1 MLAEPALTRIK
12 LSMLEE
18 IPTAKALR
26 TLGARTLGFSHIRLL
41 PKAKGMR
48 PIVNLR
54 RRVNKI
60 KDGKSTLGR
69 SINSVIQPI
78 FSVLNYIKK
87 TKPTCIGSA
96 LLSIGDMYTKMKRF
110 RRQFTEKGQPARFY
124 FAKCD
129 VQACFDRLP
138 QRLSVTIAKQLM
150 EEDEY
155 HVCRHAEIRAVN
167 GINDD
172 AAMYSEARCAR
183 RYVSRAQAVADF
195 QPFCQLLKE
204 GIADG
209 KRNTIFVDSVGHS
222 SYWKDKLL
230 KLLEEH
236 VQQNM
241 LKIGK
246 KFYRQKAGIP
256 QGSVLSNLLC
266 NFVYAGFETDYLS
279 FLRSDQSILLRLV
292 DDFLLIT
299 TNESHAKKF
308 LGIMHAGV
316 KEYGVQVNPSKS
328 VVNFE
333 TVTNGCHVPMEK
345 TLFPYCGNLINT
357 KTLEITKDRQR
368 RKQTGNAVC
377 LQTVPITLIGH
388 TVIADSLTV
397 ELCKMPGRKFHVKA
411 LKYTFSLAVVMYCAW
426 LNIATTSAFK
436 IQTHKLFLDTT
447 FNSMHTVLSTIYQ
460 NFLEA
465 AMKYYRYGRCMAK
478 DSNPSATLLIR
489 KLNPDY
495 LSHLAMAS
503 KARRASLDAY
513 RIIPH
518 AIEQTDQLSSL
529 CHDRYH

>member
-1 MLAEPALTRIK
+1 MQKRKEIYLEFLYYIFDSLLIPLIRSNFHVTESSTHRNRLFYFRHDAWRMLAEPALTRIK

-18 IPTAKALR
+18 IPTANALK

-54 RRVNKI
+54 RRVNMFR
-60 KDGKSTLGR
+60 DGKSTLGR

-87 TKPTCIGSA
+87 LKPKSIGSA
-96 LLSIGDMYTKMKRF
+96 LLSIGDMYTKMKGF
-110 RRQFTEKGQPARFY
+110 RHQFTGKDQPARFF

-129 VQACFDRLP
+129 VQACFDTLP
-138 QRLSVTIAKQLM
+138 QRFSVIIAKQLM

-155 HVCRHAEIRAVN
+155 HVCRHAEIRVVN
-167 GINDD
+167 GQKDD
-172 AAMYSEARCAR
+172 ASPYSQARCAR
-183 RYVSRAQAVADF
+183 RYVSRAQAIADF
-195 QPFCQLLKE
+195 QPFSQFLKE
-204 GIADG
+204 NIANG

-222 SYWKDKLL
+222 SYWKDTLL

-241 LKIGK
+241 LKVGK

-266 NFVYAGFETDYLS
+266 NFVYASFETDHLS

-299 TNESHAKKF
+299 TNEKHAKRF

-333 TVTNGCHVPMEK
+333 TFINGCQIPMEK
-345 TLFPYCGNLINT
+345 NAFPYCGNLINP

-377 LQTVPITLIGH
+377 LQTVPVYAKSSYSHRRFTYCG
-388 TVIADSLTV
+388 TV
-397 ELCKMPGRKFHVKA
+397 
-411 LKYTFSLAVVMYCAW
+411 
-426 LNIATTSAFK
+426 
-436 IQTHKLFLDTT
+436 
-447 FNSMHTVLSTIYQ
+447 
-460 NFLEA
+460 
-465 AMKYYRYGRCMAK
+465 
-478 DSNPSATLLIR
+478 
-489 KLNPDY
+489 
-495 LSHLAMAS
+495 
-503 KARRASLDAY
+503 
-513 RIIPH
+513 
-518 AIEQTDQLSSL
+518 
-529 CHDRYH
+529 